1 MFEDAGLS
9 HAVAQYA
16 TAGTGVVNV
25 GMTFVSAILMDKL
38 GRRTLMIIGL
48 GGMFVFTV
56 MLTVALVFQVICV
69 CVLCV
74 FVCVDVCMCVCV
86 VCVCVF
92 MCVCDVCVCVCVKT
106 HMHIFLK
113 RMISC
118 VHVHHPLQETCLF
131 SRFCFVRNSSLSL

>member
-69 CVLCV
+69 CVCGVCLC
-74 FVCVDVCMCVCV
+74 VCMCVCG
-86 VCVCVF
+86 VCVCL
-92 MCVCDVCVCVCVKT
+92 CVYVT
-106 HMHIFLK
+106 M
-113 RMISC
+113 
-118 VHVHHPLQETCLF
+118 
-131 SRFCFVRNSSLSL
+131 